1 MIFQIGAIA
10 VLALL
15 VLYAFGQRRR
25 SGPIS
30 YGIIAAA
37 LAGIVLVAFPDLST
51 MVANAV
57 GIGRGADLVFY
68 VFMLIVF
75 AAIANLHLRLRAQ
88 NEVVTLLARE
98 LAIATAKVP
107 SGQSEPRQ

>member
-25 SGPIS
+25 SGPLS

-37 LAGIVLVAFPDLST
+37 LVGALLVALPDLST
-51 MVANAV
+51 TLARAV
-57 GIGRGADLVFY
+57 GVGRGADLIFY

-75 AAIANLHLRLRAQ
+75 AAIANLHLRLRAHS
-88 NEVVTLLARE
+88 EVVTLLARE
-98 LAIATAKVP
+98 LALATAKSP
-107 SGQSEPRQ
+107 DTKRGPGA

>member
-1 MIFQIGAIA
+1 MSCQIGALA

-30 YGIIAAA
+30 YGIILAA
-37 LAGIVLVAFPDLST
+37 LMGAVLVVFPDLST
-51 MVANAV
+51 SVARAV
-57 GIGRGADLVFY
+57 GVGRGADLIFY

-75 AAIANLHLRLRAQ
+75 AAIANLHLRLRAYS
-88 NEVVTLLARE
+88 EVVTMLARE
-98 LAIATAKVP
+98 VALANAKAP
-107 SGQSEPRQ
+107 AGKSETPK

>member
-10 VLALL
+10 VLAALI
-15 VLYAFGQRRR
+15 LYAFGQRRR

-37 LAGIVLVAFPDLST
+37 LAGVVLVAFPDLST
-51 MVANAV
+51 RVANAV

-98 LAIATAKVP
+98 LALATARVP
-107 SGQSEPRQ
+107 PDASEPPK

>member
-1 MIFQIGAIA
+1 MIFQIAAIA

-15 VLYAFGQRRR
+15 VLYAFGQRKR
-25 SGPIS
+25 SGPLS

-37 LAGIVLVAFPDLST
+37 LAGAVLVAFPDLST
-51 MVANAV
+51 LLANAV

-75 AAIANLHLRLRAQ
+75 AAIANLHLRLRAHS
-88 NEVVTLLARE
+88 EVVTLLARE
-98 LAIATAKVP
+98 LALLSAKNP
-107 SGQSEPRQ
+107 DDTSGPAR

>member
-10 VLALL
+10 VLAALI
-15 VLYAFGQRRR
+15 LYAFGQRRR

-30 YGIIAAA
+30 YGIIAVA
-37 LAGIVLVAFPDLST
+37 LAGVVLVAFPDLST
-51 MVANAV
+51 RVANAV

-98 LAIATAKVP
+98 LALATARVP
-107 SGQSEPRQ
+107 PDASEPPK

>member
-10 VLALL
+10 VLAMLI
-15 VLYAFGQRRR
+15 LYAFGQRRR

-51 MVANAV
+51 AVANAV
-57 GIGRGADLVFY
+57 GISRGADLVFY

-98 LAIATAKVP
+98 LAIATATVP
-107 SGQSEPRQ
+107 PGKDEPRA

>member
-1 MIFQIGAIA
+1 MIFQVAAIA

-30 YGIIAAA
+30 YGIIGAS

-51 MVANAV
+51 KVANAV

-88 NEVVTLLARE
+88 NEVLTLLARE
-98 LAIATAKVP
+98 LAIATARDPAKAR
-107 SGQSEPRQ
+107 EPNA